1 MAIDRKYIAWVVAAV
16 AVAAVPLS
24 FVGPEGLRMV
34 VIGLL
39 MLAGP
44 GTALVLYL
52 RLGSSDTD
60 DTDGADGADGAG
72 AHRSAAVST
81 LPLAISIAVASS
93 LALATIVSTAMVF
106 ARMWSPPVAVLV
118 LSLITLLLLALGAK
132 RFPISAAGAS

>member
-1 MAIDRKYIAWVVAAV
+1 MAIDRNHIAWVVAAL

-24 FVGPEGLRMV
+24 FFGPEGLRMT

-52 RLGSSDTD
+52 RLGSADP
-60 DTDGADGADGAG
+60 GADGDADGAG
-72 AHRSAAVST
+72 AHRSAAKSS

-118 LSLITLLLLALGAK
+118 LSLVTLLLLVLGA
-132 RFPISAAGAS
+132 RRVPVSAAGAS

>member
-1 MAIDRKYIAWVVAAV
+1 MAIDRNHIAWVVAAL

-24 FVGPEGLRMV
+24 FFGPEGLRMA

-52 RLGSSDTD
+52 RLGAADP
-60 DTDGADGADGAG
+60 GADGDADGAG
-72 AHRSAAVST
+72 AHRSAAKSS

-118 LSLITLLLLALGAK
+118 LSLVTLLLLVLGAK
-132 RFPISAAGAS
+132 RVPVSAAGAS

>member
-1 MAIDRKYIAWVVAAV
+1 MAIDRKHIAWVVAAI

-60 DTDGADGADGAG
+60 DADGADGAG

-93 LALATIVSTAMVF
+93 LALATVVSTAMVF

-132 RFPISAAGAS
+132 RFQISAAGAS

>member
-1 MAIDRKYIAWVVAAV
+1 MAIDRKHIAWVVAAV

-24 FVGPEGLRMV
+24 FFGPEGLRML

-44 GTALVLYL
+44 GTALVLYI
-52 RLGSSDTD
+52 RLGSAGTD
-60 DTDGADGADGAG
+60 DADGAG
-72 AHRSAAVST
+72 AHRSAAQST

-93 LALATIVSTAMVF
+93 LALSTIVATAMVF

-132 RFPISAAGAS
+132 RFQVSAAGAS

>member
-1 MAIDRKYIAWVVAAV
+1 MAIDRRYIAWVVAAL

-24 FVGPEGLRMV
+24 FFGPGGLRMV

-52 RLGSSDTD
+52 RLGSADTGD
-60 DTDGADGADGAG
+60 ADGAG
-72 AHRSAAVST
+72 AHRSVAHST

-93 LALATIVSTAMVF
+93 LALSTIVSTAMVF

-118 LSLITLLLLALGAK
+118 LSLVTLLLLVLGAK
-132 RFPISAAGAS
+132 RSTVSAAGAS

>member
-1 MAIDRKYIAWVVAAV
+1 MAIDRKHIAWVVAAV
-16 AVAAVPLS
+16 AVASVPLS
-24 FVGPEGLRMV
+24 FFGPEGLRMA

-60 DTDGADGADGAG
+60 DADGAG
-72 AHRSAAVST
+72 AHRSAAQST

-93 LALATIVSTAMVF
+93 LALSTIVSTAMVF

-132 RFPISAAGAS
+132 RFQVSAAGAS

>member
-1 MAIDRKYIAWVVAAV
+1 MAIDRRYIAWVVAAL

-24 FVGPEGLRMV
+24 FFGPGGLRMV

-52 RLGSSDTD
+52 RLGSADTGD
-60 DTDGADGADGAG
+60 ADGAG
-72 AHRSAAVST
+72 AHRSAAHST

-93 LALATIVSTAMVF
+93 LALSTMVSTAMVF

-118 LSLITLLLLALGAK
+118 LSLVTLLLLVLGAK
-132 RFPISAAGAS
+132 RSTVSAAGAS

>member
-1 MAIDRKYIAWVVAAV
+1 MAIDRKHIAWVVAAV

-24 FVGPEGLRMV
+24 FFGPEGLRML

-44 GTALVLYL
+44 GTALVLYI
-52 RLGSSDTD
+52 RLGSAGTDGTD
-60 DTDGADGADGAG
+60 DADGAG
-72 AHRSAAVST
+72 AHRSAAQST

-93 LALATIVSTAMVF
+93 LALSTIVATAMVF

-132 RFPISAAGAS
+132 RFPVSAAGAS

>member
-1 MAIDRKYIAWVVAAV
+1 MAIDRNHIAWVVAAL

-24 FVGPEGLRMV
+24 FFGPDGLRVV

-52 RLGSSDTD
+52 RLGSAGTA
-60 DTDGADGADGAG
+60 DGAADGAG
-72 AHRSAAVST
+72 AHRSAAQST

-106 ARMWSPPVAVLV
+106 ARMWAPPVAVLV
-118 LSLITLLLLALGAK
+118 LSLITLLLLVLGA
-132 RFPISAAGAS
+132 RRVPASAAGAS

>member
-1 MAIDRKYIAWVVAAV
+1 MAIERRYIAWIAAAV

-44 GTALVLYL
+44 GTALVLCL
-52 RLGSSDTD
+52 RLGSADTD
-60 DTDGADGADGAG
+60 DVDGG
-72 AHRSAAVST
+72 AHRSAAQST

-93 LALATIVSTAMVF
+93 LALSTIVSTAMVF
-106 ARMWSPPVAVLV
+106 AGMWAPPVSVLV
-118 LSLITLLLLALGAK
+118 LSLITLLLLALRAK
-132 RFPISAAGAS
+132 RSRFSMAGAS

>member
-1 MAIDRKYIAWVVAAV
+1 MAIDRKHIAWVVAAV

-24 FVGPEGLRMV
+24 FFGPEGLRMV

-44 GTALVLYL
+44 GTALVLYI
-52 RLGSSDTD
+52 RLGSAGTD
-60 DTDGADGADGAG
+60 ADGADGAG
-72 AHRSAAVST
+72 AHRSAVQST

-93 LALATIVSTAMVF
+93 LALSTIVATAMVF
-106 ARMWSPPVAVLV
+106 ARMWSPPVAVLM

-132 RFPISAAGAS
+132 RFPVSAAGAS

>member
-1 MAIDRKYIAWVVAAV
+1 MAIDRNHIAWVVAV
-16 AVAAVPLS
+16 LAVAAVPLS
-24 FVGPEGLRMV
+24 FFGPEGLRLA

-52 RLGSSDTD
+52 RLGSADP
-60 DTDGADGADGAG
+60 GAEGDADGAG
-72 AHRSAAVST
+72 AHRSAAKSS

-93 LALATIVSTAMVF
+93 LALATIVSTGMVF

-118 LSLITLLLLALGAK
+118 LSLITLLLLVLGA
-132 RFPISAAGAS
+132 RRVQVSTAGAS

>member
-1 MAIDRKYIAWVVAAV
+1 MAIDRKHIAWVVAAI

-24 FVGPEGLRMV
+24 FFGPEGLRML

-44 GTALVLYL
+44 GTAQVLYI
-52 RLGSSDTD
+52 RLGSAGTGD
-60 DTDGADGADGAG
+60 ADGTDGAG
-72 AHRSAAVST
+72 AHRSAVQST

-93 LALATIVSTAMVF
+93 LALSTIVATAMVF

-132 RFPISAAGAS
+132 RFPVSAAGAS

>member
-1 MAIDRKYIAWVVAAV
+1 MAIDRNHIAWVVAAL

-24 FVGPEGLRMV
+24 FFGPDGLRVV

-52 RLGSSDTD
+52 RLGSA
-60 DTDGADGADGAG
+60 GAADGEADGAG
-72 AHRSAAVST
+72 AHRSAAQST
-81 LPLAISIAVASS
+81 LPLLISIAVASS

-106 ARMWSPPVAVLV
+106 ARMWAPPVAVLV
-118 LSLITLLLLALGAK
+118 LSLITLLLLVLGA
-132 RFPISAAGAS
+132 RRVPASAAGAS

>member
-1 MAIDRKYIAWVVAAV
+1 MAIDRNHIAWVVAAL
-16 AVAAVPLS
+16 AVAAVPLA
-24 FVGPEGLRMV
+24 FFGPEGLRLA

-52 RLGSSDTD
+52 RLGSADP
-60 DTDGADGADGAG
+60 GADGESDGAG
-72 AHRSAAVST
+72 AHRSAAQST

-93 LALATIVSTAMVF
+93 LALSTIVATAMVF

-118 LSLITLLLLALGAK
+118 LALITLLLLVLGAR
-132 RFPISAAGAS
+132 RFQASTAGAS

>member
-1 MAIDRKYIAWVVAAV
+1 MAIDRRYIAWAVAAL

-24 FVGPEGLRMV
+24 FFGPGGLRMV

-52 RLGSSDTD
+52 RLGSV
-60 DTDGADGADGAG
+60 DGYDADGPVVEGAG
-72 AHRSAAVST
+72 AHRSAAHST
-81 LPLAISIAVASS
+81 LPLAIAIAVASS

-106 ARMWSPPVAVLV
+106 AQMWSPPVAVLV
-118 LSLITLLLLALGAK
+118 LSLVTLLLLVLGAK
-132 RFPISAAGAS
+132 RATASGAGAS

>member
-1 MAIDRKYIAWVVAAV
+1 MAIDRKHIAWVVAAV

-24 FVGPEGLRMV
+24 FFGPEGLRMV

-52 RLGSSDTD
+52 RLGSPDAD
-60 DTDGADGADGAG
+60 DADGAG
-72 AHRSAAVST
+72 AHRSATQRT

-93 LALATIVSTAMVF
+93 LALSTIVSTAMVF

-132 RFPISAAGAS
+132 RFQVSAAGAS